1 MFKATQSASNCVC
14 IGTHFVVLKYIS
26 YLRSTQLILVI
37 AFYSGKQF
45 VFIITYV
52 TDVEN
57 SQMRTVEL
65 SMFLKWSS
73 SFSTL

>member
-1 MFKATQSASNCVC
+1 MV
-14 IGTHFVVLKYIS
+14 
-26 YLRSTQLILVI
+26 VI
-37 AFYSGKQF
+37 AFYSDKQF

-65 SMFLKWSS
+65 SMFLK
-73 SFSTL
+73 